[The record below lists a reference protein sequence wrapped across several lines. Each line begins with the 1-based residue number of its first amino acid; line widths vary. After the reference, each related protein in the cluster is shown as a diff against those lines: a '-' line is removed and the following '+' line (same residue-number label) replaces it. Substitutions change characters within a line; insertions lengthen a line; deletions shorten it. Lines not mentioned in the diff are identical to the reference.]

1 MFRTAML
8 PPPDAMRNGFA
19 ILLSQTARQWRR
31 AVDRRLQ
38 PFGLSEATWRPLL
51 HLARAGVPMRQ
62 KELAASLGL
71 DNSSVVRTLDALQ
84 AAGLIERREDQDDR
98 RARAIVPTESGH
110 AIVAQVEQVARQV
123 RAETLAGLTDPE
135 VETAYRVLDRI
146 SQTLAEAEDAA

>member
-1 MFRTAML
+1 MPST
-8 PPPDAMRNGFA
+8 PDAIRNGFA

-38 PFGLSEATWRPLL
+38 PYGLSEATWRPLL
-51 HLARAGVPMRQ
+51 HLARAGAPMRQ

-98 RARAIVPTESGH
+98 RARAIVLTESGH
-110 AIVAQVEQVARQV
+110 AIVLQVEQVARQV

-135 VETAYRVLDRI
+135 LETAYRVLDRI
-146 SQTLAEAEDAA
+146 GQTLAEAEQAA